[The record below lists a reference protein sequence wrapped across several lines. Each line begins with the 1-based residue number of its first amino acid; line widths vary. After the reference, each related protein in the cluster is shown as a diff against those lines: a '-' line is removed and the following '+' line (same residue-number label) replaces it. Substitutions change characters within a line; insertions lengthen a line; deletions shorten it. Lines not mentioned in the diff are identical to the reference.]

1 MVRPSVRL
9 PVRLPAWGL
18 TTRGLTTRARAVP
31 ALPSWIR
38 RGLPVVRP
46 PETGRLA
53 AGLGLLAGVAALAAG
68 GIAAGLELERRV
80 VTKRLDRDSRIDDE
94 PFFSLRSSG
103 PSLVTADGVLL
114 HTELDEPD
122 RPLDGEP
129 TLVFV
134 HGYALSLD
142 NWHFQRKHFRGA
154 IRQVFYDQRSHGR
167 SGRSEPDRCR
177 VPQLADD
184 LAMVL
189 TELTGDDPVVLIGH
203 SMGGMT
209 IMHLAQT
216 RPNLFE
222 GKVVGVALFSTAA
235 GGMADFSPIRAIP
248 GRAFVRL
255 VPSLLAGVNRVPAL
269 IETTRKAGSDL
280 GYVVTKKFAFGSDVP
295 ASYVEF
301 VSEMLAVTPLD
312 VIADFYPAFA
322 ELDEYVAFPTL
333 GRVETLI
340 IGGADD
346 AITPITHTE
355 KMVELLPHTETITV
369 PDCGHLGMIEHAG
382 VFNAALDGLLTR
394 IRRRGLAVSHTPPP
408 RTL

>member
-1 MVRPSVRL
+1 MARSLVRL
-9 PVRLPAWGL
+9 PP
-18 TTRGLTTRARAVP
+18 
-31 ALPSWIR
+31 
-38 RGLPVVRP
+38 LPVRRRRVP
-46 PETGRLA
+46 GFKLS

-94 PFFSLRSSG
+94 PFFALRSSG
-103 PSLVTADGVLL
+103 PTLTTSDGVLL
-114 HTELDEPD
+114 HTEIDPPD
-122 RPLDGEP
+122 APVEGGP

-134 HGYALSLD
+134 HGWALSLD

-177 VPQLADD
+177 IPQLADD
-184 LAMVL
+184 LAVVL
-189 TELTGDDPVVLIGH
+189 SELTGDEPVVLIGH

-216 RPNLFE
+216 RPEMFE
-222 GKVVGVALFSTAA
+222 RKVVGVALFSTAA
-235 GGMADFSPIRAIP
+235 GGMAEFSPVRAIP
-248 GRAFVRL
+248 GRAFVRI
-255 VPSLLAGVNRVPAL
+255 VPPLLAGVNRLPAL
-269 IETTRKAGSDL
+269 VEATQKAGSDL
-280 GYVVTKKFAFGSDVP
+280 GYVVTKRFAFGSDVP

-301 VSEMLAVTPLD
+301 VSEMLAATPLA
-312 VIADFYPAFA
+312 VISDFYPAFA

-346 AITPITHTE
+346 AITPITHTD
-355 KMVELLPHTETITV
+355 KMVELLPHTEAVTV

-382 VFNAALDGLLTR
+382 VFNDALDGLLTR
-394 IRRRGLAVSHTPPP
+394 IRRRGLAPAP
-408 RTL
+408 RTG